1 MFTGII
7 EEIGKVKSI
16 RRGAKSVMLEIEA
29 QTVLQGTQVG
39 DSIATNGVCLTVTS
53 LSSSGAPSHAVGAS
67 SLSGSAP
74 SHVGSVSSAPSHAVG
89 ASSLSGNASSL
100 VGSVSNAPSLVGSD
114 IIAAKT
120 KTKTKTKATFTAD
133 VMPETLSRTSLAQLQ
148 PGSPVNLERALSLQ
162 TRLGGHIVSGH
173 IDGTGVIVNRTIDD
187 TALWLW
193 VECKPSIMRYIIEKG
208 SITIQGVSLTVARVT
223 ESSFAVSLIPHT
235 QGATTLHDA
244 KVGDV
249 VNLENDIIAKYVEKL
264 MPNGSEPSSRSANEK
279 IDLYR
284 SFLMS

>member
-1 MFTGII
+1 
-7 EEIGKVKSI
+7 
-16 RRGAKSVMLEIEA
+16 MLEIEA

-53 LSSSGAPSHAVGAS
+53 LSSSGAPSHAAGATSLTGSASSLSGNAPSHAAGTSSLSGNAS

-74 SHVGSVSSAPSHAVG
+74 S
-89 ASSLSGNASSL
+89 LSGNAS
-100 VGSVSNAPSLVGSD
+100 SLVGSD

-148 PGSPVNLERALSLQ
+148 PGSLVNLERALSLQ

-264 MPNGSEPSSRSANEK
+264 MPNGSEPSGRSADEK